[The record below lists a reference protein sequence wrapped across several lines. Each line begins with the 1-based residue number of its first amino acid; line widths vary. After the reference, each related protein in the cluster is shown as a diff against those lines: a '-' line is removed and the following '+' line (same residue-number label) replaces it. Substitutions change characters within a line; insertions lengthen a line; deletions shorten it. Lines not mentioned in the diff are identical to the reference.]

1 MDNINYAFQYSDE
14 EDSKD
19 YNRKPSFYIKAMF
32 DNTDADGKVYIPIW
46 PTTDP
51 DESIYEKDG
60 YLEIEMNWKTK
71 KDFKTAEDAFKALMA
86 SLQRIAAVYDKLGKT
101 IKKNATIL
109 SEEDLAVWKTYL
121 RPIKTEFGYPE
132 EFYDAAEKRL
142 GRRLAS
148 ADVMERAWRTCRL
161 ISLGAPAVIVNHEAG
176 ILAQT
181 LVVNMFGKSVTYVE
195 YNAYC

>member
-1 MDNINYAFQYSDE
+1 MDNINYAFQYSHE

-19 YNRKPSFYIKAMF
+19 YKRKPSFYIKAMF

-46 PTTDP
+46 PIG
-51 DESIYEKDG
+51 ESVEPQG
-60 YLEIEMNWKTK
+60 YLEIEMTWKTK
-71 KDFKTAEDAFKALMA
+71 KDCKMAEDAFKDLME

-132 EFYDAAEKRL
+132 ELYDAAEKRL

-181 LVVNMFGKSVTYVE
+181 LVVNMFGKSVKYVE